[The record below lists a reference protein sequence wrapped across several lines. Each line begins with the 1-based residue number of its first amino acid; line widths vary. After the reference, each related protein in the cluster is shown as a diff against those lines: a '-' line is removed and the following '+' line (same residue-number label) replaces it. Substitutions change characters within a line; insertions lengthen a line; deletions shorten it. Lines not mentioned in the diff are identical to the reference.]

1 MIISASRR
9 TDIPA
14 FYSEWLFNR
23 IKAGHAL
30 VKNPLNQKQV
40 FKVSLDPDYVD
51 AIVFWTKNPAPMLPQ
66 INKLENYKYCFLFT
80 ITPYDAEFE
89 RGLPDK
95 KIIIDTFKK
104 LSDTIGPEKVIW
116 RYDPII
122 FTPRFNIKFHTD
134 AFSRLASDLHGY
146 TEKCIFSYM
155 TFYSK
160 CLKNMGCIEYSVP
173 EDDEKN
179 DLALIMAQSA
189 IRYNIKLQSCADQN
203 EYIHD
208 NIVKGGCI
216 DSELISIISGKKI
229 STAKDKNQRP
239 GCLCSASRDIGI
251 YNSCTHGCIYC
262 YANYNLHTAQRIL
275 EKYDPK
281 SALLCDTLTG
291 VEKIYT
297 SKEDPV
303 SRNSSEDLQ
312 GKLFG

>member
-1 MIISASRR
+1 LIISASRR

-40 FKVSLDPDYVD
+40 FKVSLAPDDVD
-51 AIVFWTKNPAPMLPQ
+51 AIILWTKNPAPMLPHL
-66 INKLENYKYCFLFT
+66 NKLKDYSYYFLFT
-80 ITPYDAEFE
+80 ITPYDSEFE

-95 KIIIDTFKK
+95 KIILDTFKK
-104 LSDTIGPEKVIW
+104 LSDTIGPEKIIW
-116 RYDPII
+116 RYDPVI
-122 FTPRFNIKFHTD
+122 FTPRFNMTFHAD
-134 AFSRLASDLHGY
+134 AFSRLASDLQGY

-155 TFYSK
+155 TFYNK

-173 EDDEKN
+173 GDDEKN
-179 DLALIMAQSA
+179 NLALIMAQSA

-216 DSELISIISGKKI
+216 DSELISKISGKII
-229 STAKDKNQRP
+229 SAARDKNQRP

-262 YANYNLHTAQRIL
+262 YANSSFSAAQMLRQ
-275 EKYDPK
+275 KYDPE
-281 SALLCDTLTG
+281 SALLCDNLTG
-291 VEKIYT
+291 NEKIFI
-297 SKEDPV
+297 SKENPTGINV
-303 SRNSSEDLQ
+303 SAGLQ
-312 GKLFG
+312 GILFE